1 MKRYALVSGAV
12 FSLIALVQLT
22 RAVNQ
27 WRAEVGTWQVP
38 VWLSWIAFVVAAAL
52 AVWAFRAAKK

>member
-1 MKRYALVSGAV
+1 MKRYAIVSGTV

-52 AVWAFRAAKK
+52 AVWAFRVSRR